1 MITVEKI
8 LESEDFKK
16 IHKKAQEY
24 LKVTLPSLISQ
35 GFIEDSD
42 YISLMFAINDLD
54 MWFCL
59 KDSLGTDYTVPNR
72 QKIIVSNPLLKEMSS
87 LQRSAIAILNTI
99 GGSTKSRRTLNRKDL
114 ATAENNGLDDLMS
127 QEALF
132 DDNL

>member
-8 LESEDFKK
+8 LESEDFKN

-59 KDSLGTDYTVPNR
+59 KDQIGTEYTLAS
-72 QKIIVSNPLLKEMSS
+72 QKNGRIANPLLKEMNT
-87 LQRSAIAILNTI
+87 LQRSALAILNTI

-114 ATAENNGLDDLMS
+114 STAENNALDELMN
-127 QEALF
+127 QEELF
-132 DDNL
+132 NDNL